1 MIPPNLIS
9 YTNPI
14 KVTQFKTPVVTRS
27 VKSDEVS
34 NKESRES
41 ITKYQQLIDELEE
54 YQIDSIGFSLLSD
67 EDIDRLSTVRISMD
81 VKSNGPNSIN
91 SKEMGSTKR
100 EEICSKCKLT
110 FPYCNGHYGH
120 IQLPEPII
128 HPLLKKDLI
137 KVMSVVCHSCGEVRM
152 LPSSVASSG
161 IMKFPPSR
169 RLKELHDLV
178 GDEMSCPNIKC
189 LKPNKAIAT
198 GEHKANKL
206 FLKGG
211 GSLEI
216 DNIMAILNRLS
227 PEDVKLMGY
236 EKGSHPK
243 NIIISKL
250 LVIPPI
256 HRPDVIINGGVK
268 HADLTEAYSA
278 IIRSCTEY
286 AKLQLED
293 KSKEELAPQLEKI
306 SRDVHKLFTNPDSG
320 SGQDNKGILENF
332 KGKESISRQ
341 GRRTNLNARS
351 VLGPG
356 TANDFGEISIPIE
369 QAKALPRQEMVTQYN
384 IKKLKEYMA
393 LGQVESFTPA
403 GKSNKIKIDDKNRW
417 KYLGLLKPGDTVY
430 RQTMNGDL
438 VVFNRQPTL
447 QKESMTVYR
456 TKLWNRRT
464 IGLHLVSAAPHNADF
479 DGDEGNIYGIMGQ
492 QALAEAEYIMGTW
505 NNIISSQ
512 SAKPN
517 AGLVMNALSGGYALT
532 ADDVLVPY
540 ELFYECVDVLNNLDG
555 TLFNVREF
563 MERAITQG
571 LNLYKEEV
579 NREQGERELLSLSKE
594 GIHKLTIEEL
604 KEINYKPSFFD
615 GRALFSIFLPAK
627 LQYRK
632 GKVIIQDGILTQ
644 GQIGKQHIG
653 SSHGS
658 IVQVIYSDFG
668 TNEACRFITNATK
681 VLDIY
686 AYRRGITVGIYE
698 YCPWLGNT
706 EKKSALDDKRREI
719 IVEMEGK
726 IAEMPVPDSC
736 NLELMKRYE
745 NKIVEHME
753 QATNDIGIEVLNKFA
768 DKDGGIAI
776 MANSGAKGS
785 SVNAAHTTGM
795 IGPQYDRGERM
806 ALCITNN
813 TRTTPY
819 VLPNET
825 SVAARGFITSN
836 YSEGVTP
843 LDVAHAAVSTRNAIV
858 DTAVGV
864 SDSGYL
870 SRRLVRYLEDVNTSY
885 SGGIVIN
892 AYKATGKGMDIRRT
906 VSLIY
911 GDDNYDTTK
920 LELVSTPVGSVFL
933 PTDVYRLVS
942 KLNSK
947 HGTFQRE
954 GDLASPYTGPIEYEE

>member
-1 MIPPNLIS
+1 MIPSNLS
-9 YTNPI
+9 SATAPI
-14 KVTQFKTPVVTRS
+14 KVTQFKTPVTTLTT
-27 VKSDEVS
+27 KSDEIS
-34 NKESRES
+34 NKESREA
-41 ITKYQQLIDELEE
+41 ITKYQQLVDELEE

-67 EDIDRLSTVRISMD
+67 EDINKLSTVRISMD
-81 VKSNGPNSIN
+81 AKTNGPNSIN

-100 EEICSKCKLT
+100 EEICTKCKLR
-110 FPYCNGHYGH
+110 FPQCNGHYGH
-120 IQLPEPII
+120 IELPEPII

-137 KVMSVVCHSCGEVRM
+137 KVMSVVCHHCGKVRM
-152 LPSSVASSG
+152 LESSIEASG
-161 IMKFPPSR
+161 IMKSPAPR
-169 RLKELHDLV
+169 RLKELYDLV
-178 GDEMSCPNIKC
+178 GNEMSCPNINC
-189 LKPNKAIAT
+189 LKSNKTIAT
-198 GEHKANKL
+198 GDHKANKL
-206 FLKGG
+206 SYKGG
-211 GSLEI
+211 GYLEI
-216 DNIMAILNRLS
+216 DTIIAILQRLS
-227 PEDVKLMGY
+227 PSDIKLMGY
-236 EKGSHPK
+236 ENGSHPK
-243 NIIISKL
+243 NIIITKL

-256 HRPDVIINGGVK
+256 HRPDIIINGGVK

-278 IIRSCTEY
+278 IIRACTDY
-286 AKLQLED
+286 SSLQQAN
-293 KSKEELAPQLEKI
+293 KTKEELSSQLEKI
-306 SRDVHKLFTNPDSG
+306 SREVHKLFTNPDSG

-332 KGKESISRQ
+332 KGKEGSIVRQ

-369 QAKALPRQEMVTQYN
+369 QAKALSRQEIVTQYN
-384 IKKLKEYMA
+384 IKKIKEYMA
-393 LGQVESFTPA
+393 MGQIGSLIPA
-403 GKSNKIKIDDKNRW
+403 GKSNKVKIDDQNRW
-417 KYLGLLKPGDTVY
+417 KYLGLLKPGDTIY
-430 RQTMNGDL
+430 RHTMDGDL

-456 TKLWNRRT
+456 TKIWNKRT
-464 IGLHLVSAAPHNADF
+464 IGLHLVSTSPHNADF
-479 DGDEGNIYGIMGQ
+479 DGDEGNIYGILGP

-532 ADDVLVPY
+532 ADNVLVPY
-540 ELFYECVDVLNNLDG
+540 QLFYECLDVMNNLDG
-555 TLFNVREF
+555 TLFDIREF
-563 MERAITQG
+563 MKRAIEQG
-571 LNLYKEEV
+571 L
-579 NREQGERELLSLSKE
+579 
-594 GIHKLTIEEL
+594 GIYSTKDEKLHKLSVEEL
-604 KEINYKPSFFD
+604 QTVDYKPDFFD
-615 GRALFSIFLPAK
+615 GRVLFSIFLPPR

-632 GKVIIQDGILTQ
+632 SDVIIQNGILIQ

-706 EKKSALDDKRREI
+706 EKKMALDDKRREI
-719 IVEMEGK
+719 IVDMEGK

-736 NLELMKRYE
+736 NIELMKRYE

-753 QATNDIGIEVLNKFA
+753 QATNAIGIEVLGKFA

-785 SVNAAHTTGM
+785 SINAAHTTGM
-795 IGPQYDRGERM
+795 IGPQYNRGERM

-825 SVAARGFITSN
+825 SVVSRGFITSN

-843 LDVAHAAVSTRNAIV
+843 LDAAHAAVSTRNSIV

-864 SDSGYL
+864 GDTGYL
-870 SRRLVRYLEDVNTSY
+870 SRKLMRYLEDINTSY
-885 SGGIVIN
+885 NGGVIIN
-892 AYKATGKGMDIRRT
+892 AYKSSASSMDVRRS

-933 PTDVYRLVS
+933 PIDIYRLVS

-954 GDLASPYTGPIEYEE
+954 NKLASPYTGPIEYED